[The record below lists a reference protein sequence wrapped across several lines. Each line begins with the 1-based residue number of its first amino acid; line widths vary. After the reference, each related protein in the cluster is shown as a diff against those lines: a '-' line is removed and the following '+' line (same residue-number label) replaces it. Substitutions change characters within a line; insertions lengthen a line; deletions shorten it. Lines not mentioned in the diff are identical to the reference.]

1 MHSINVA
8 LVGLQDD
15 VNSAVQQ
22 VLAKFEAAVH
32 GNYKQADEL
41 LEQKKSLSG
50 QRMLLIIQVKQPQD
64 AEQIQNLHDAFT
76 TWPVIALVQADSPPN
91 VLLAVNRAGADQIV
105 TIPLNSEDLET
116 AISLI
121 NQRFAAQL
129 PSSTVIS
136 VSGSIAGCGVS
147 TLALNLADIIA
158 HDFRQHT
165 LLIETAQQ
173 MATQAINLNIRPL
186 ITVSDLL
193 VDSSTIEATQIKKAL
208 VHVDARF
215 DLLAGPMD
223 ITNAGNA
230 LKGMPKLIHSARE
243 VADALVIDVV
253 ASFDDMHFETLWAS
267 DQIILVVEQTIP
279 SIRAANM
286 MKDALLRARPPKKV
300 HVVVNKYDPEIT
312 SYNED
317 AIKQLLN
324 VQTIH
329 TIPHDRKHVLLA
341 AAEGRSLRKLD
352 SNLPIVKALREL
364 ANHLL
369 GFSEKPDGTSHGLLN
384 RLSRFLQT

>member
-1 MHSINVA
+1 M
-8 LVGLQDD
+8 
-15 VNSAVQQ
+15 
-22 VLAKFEAAVH
+22 
-32 GNYKQADEL
+32 
-41 LEQKKSLSG
+41 
-50 QRMLLIIQVKQPQD
+50 
-64 AEQIQNLHDAFT
+64 
-76 TWPVIALVQADSPPN
+76 
-91 VLLAVNRAGADQIV
+91 
-105 TIPLNSEDLET
+105 
-116 AISLI
+116 
-121 NQRFAAQL
+121 
-129 PSSTVIS
+129 
-136 VSGSIAGCGVS
+136 S

-158 HDFRQHT
+158 HDYRQHT

-253 ASFDDMHFETLWAS
+253 ASFDDLHFETLWAS

-286 MKDALLRARPPKKV
+286 MKDALLRAPPKKV

-317 AIKQLLN
+317 VIKQLLTA
-324 VQTIH
+324 QTIY
-329 TIPHDRKHVLLA
+329 TIPHDRKHVLQA

-364 ANHLL
+364 AKHLL
-369 GFSEKPDGTSHGLLN
+369 GFSDKPDGTSHGLLN
-384 RLSRFLQT
+384 RLARFLQT